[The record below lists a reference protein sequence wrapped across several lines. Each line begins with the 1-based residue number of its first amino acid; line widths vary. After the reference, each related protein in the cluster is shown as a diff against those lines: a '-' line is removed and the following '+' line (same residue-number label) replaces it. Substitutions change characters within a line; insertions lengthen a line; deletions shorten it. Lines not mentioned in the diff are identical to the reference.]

1 MKDFSVTDDKL
12 NQIAKDFGVEENSVR
27 RIFANYQK
35 LSEKM
40 KTQYLAHA
48 IRSVEA
54 YVREQQNA
62 PFFTIFCKPMSADAP
77 ELGIGSAIYQPK
89 QFFTMM
95 FHPRMEEKQLRVCL
109 AHELGH
115 LFIRGEGLIPRPL
128 GRNKGIKPET
138 NFLGRNNHTPAA
150 LRQGWLIIA
159 SSDRHYDDITEPL
172 SSIFG
177 IFTILEKNDF
187 YANRANTFLHPSWQ
201 SVLKD
206 FLLLKNRSKGITNLS

>member
-1 MKDFSVTDDKL
+1 MRDFSVTDDKL
-12 NQIAKDFGVEENSVR
+12 NQIAKDFGVEEDAVR
-27 RIFANYQK
+27 KIFANYQK

-54 YVREQQNA
+54 YVREKQNA

-89 QFFTMM
+89 QFFSMM
-95 FHPRMEEKQLRVCL
+95 FHPRMEEKQLRICL

-115 LFIRGEGLIPRPL
+115 LF
-128 GRNKGIKPET
+128 
-138 NFLGRNNHTPAA
+138 
-150 LRQGWLIIA
+150 IIA

-187 YANRANTFLHPSWQ
+187 YANRTSNFLHPSWQ
-201 SVLKD
+201 SVVKD